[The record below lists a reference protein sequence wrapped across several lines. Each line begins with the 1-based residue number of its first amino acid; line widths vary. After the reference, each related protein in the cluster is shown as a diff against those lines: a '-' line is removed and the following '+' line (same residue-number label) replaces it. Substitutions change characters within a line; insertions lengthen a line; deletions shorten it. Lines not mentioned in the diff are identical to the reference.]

1 MVIKFTKKQKVAGY
15 LQEDNSF
22 ADWYVD
28 EFMEANLKDLKFGI
42 EDAVL
47 KKWVLNGRGYARH
60 FGITD
65 PSDQAMFVTLM
76 WEVGPDFFKFD
87 GFRQIAI
94 DPEMP
99 SGEKIRRFFDM
110 DADRA
115 ADAIVNSDM
124 TCWLQC
130 DLPAMGGDNG

>member
-1 MVIKFTKKQKVAGY
+1 MVIKFTKKQKVDGY
-15 LQEDNSF
+15 LKEDDSF

-28 EFMEANLKDLKFGI
+28 EFMEVNFKDLKFGI

-60 FGITD
+60 FRIDD
-65 PSDQAMFVTLM
+65 PSDQAMFVTMM

-87 GFRQIAI
+87 GFRQIAT
-94 DPEMP
+94 DPDMP
-99 SGEKIRRFFDM
+99 PEEKIRRFFDM

-124 TCWLQC
+124 TCWIYC
-130 DLPAMGGDNG
+130 DLPEMEVR